1 MAMEQQHYNLDV
13 HTTRAAAE
21 AFDLVINATPK
32 PKQKTTAT
40 PLPDPSGPPAAT
52 PPESEK
58 KKRMPFTI
66 TETRLV
72 RTYFRQAIDAGKMIK
87 MDRAKQ
93 FVRDNPSV
101 DRSAQQKVRNLS
113 NANKDC

>member
-32 PKQKTTAT
+32 PKQKTT
-40 PLPDPSGPPAAT
+40 LPDPPAAT